1 MEHIYKSIEI
11 KDYLY
16 YFFPLPDLAIEL
28 VINNLKLAVDLNGY
42 TNEMLKL
49 YIKKHK
55 IVDLNKYLRNT
66 YGKYRSNLGLL
77 KRYQLIK
84 VIQYF
89 DIPVPL
95 KPYKIDIIDKFLN
108 DNKIRYENKNIYVGD
123 KLYVID
129 NKIILGK
136 ITIEIKNDHYTVWLG
151 NIYFRNNKIEYK
163 NIIFLYCYYN
173 IIENRNI
180 EIVFQ
185 KNKILNKI
193 IHHNYIE

>member
-1 MEHIYKSIEI
+1 MEHLYKSIEI
-11 KDYLY
+11 KNYLIC
-16 YFFPLPDLAIEL
+16 FFPLPDLAIEL
-28 VINNLKLAVDLNGY
+28 IIKNLKLAVDLNGY

-49 YIKKHK
+49 YIKQHK
-55 IVDLNKYLRNT
+55 IVDVNKYLRKK

-84 VIQYF
+84 VIQHF

-95 KPYKIDIIDKFLN
+95 KPYKIDIIDKYLN
-108 DNKIRYENKNIYVGD
+108 DNGIRYENKNIYVGD
-123 KLYVID
+123 KLYVFD
-129 NKIILGK
+129 NIITLGK
-136 ITIEIKNDHYTVWLG
+136 LIIDIKADHYIVRLG
-151 NIYFRNNKIEYK
+151 NCYFKNNKIEYK

-185 KNKILNKI
+185 KNKIINQILY
-193 IHHNYIE
+193 HNYI

>member
-16 YFFPLPDLAIEL
+16 SFFPLPDLAIEL
-28 VINNLKLAVDLNGY
+28 VIKNLKLAVDLNGY

-49 YIKKHK
+49 YIKQHK
-55 IVDLNKYLRNT
+55 IVDVNKYLRKK

-84 VIQYF
+84 VIQHF

-95 KPYKIDIIDKFLN
+95 KPYKIDIIDKYLN
-108 DNKIRYENKNIYVGD
+108 DNGIRYENKNIYVGD
-123 KLYVID
+123 KLYVFD
-129 NKIILGK
+129 NIITLGK
-136 ITIEIKNDHYTVWLG
+136 LIIDIKADHYIVRLG
-151 NIYFRNNKIEYK
+151 NCYFKNNKIEYK

-185 KNKILNKI
+185 KNKIINQILY
-193 IHHNYIE
+193 HNYI